1 MQLEDIQRLNEIE
14 EQQSKQR
21 TVVSG
26 QLLVQSNLVMDGL
39 AQIKR
44 IGIKLKDMELTNAV
58 RKLEKVSY
66 ELRDV
71 IHNKFLTDK

>member
-21 TVVSG
+21 TAVSG